1 VKASNLTK
9 VAKIAKINSKNVIDV
24 QDYLAE
30 VMGYF
35 DIADS
40 KWDTLSDEYILH
52 LCEQYEEEVF

>member
-1 VKASNLTK
+1 MKASNLTK
-9 VAKIAKINSKNVIDV
+9 VAKIAKINSKNVIDI

-35 DIADS
+35 NIEDS

>member
-1 VKASNLTK
+1 MKASNMTK
-9 VAKIAKINSKNVIDV
+9 VAKIAQINPKKVV
-24 QDYLAE
+24 ELQDYLAE

-35 DIADS
+35 NIEDS

>member
-1 VKASNLTK
+1 MKPANLTK
-9 VAKIAKINSKNVIDV
+9 VAKLAKINPKNVTDV

-35 DIADS
+35 DISDS